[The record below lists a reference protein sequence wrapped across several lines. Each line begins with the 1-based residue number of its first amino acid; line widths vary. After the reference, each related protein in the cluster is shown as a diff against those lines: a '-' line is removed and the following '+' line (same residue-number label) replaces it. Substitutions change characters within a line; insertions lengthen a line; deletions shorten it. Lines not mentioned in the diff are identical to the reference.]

1 MTDSVILILAD
12 GARFDVFEELLAA
25 GELPR
30 INRHIIQRG
39 GYRRMTTV
47 FTSTTGPAYVPFMT
61 GCFPGTVNVP
71 GIRWFDKKAYATK
84 SFLNPHRF
92 RSYCGW
98 EGFFMNRDLHP
109 DIPTIFELVPDAVN
123 IFGPISR
130 GAARGN
136 NPGKRRK
143 AYHISRAHS
152 NGRYEPVDEL
162 GLRVMTQTLDRPS
175 RFRFLALPGIDGI
188 SHNTH
193 PRHERTI
200 EAYRFVDR
208 AVGKIAERL
217 QADGSYDRTALAIC
231 SDHGLSPTHTHFDV
245 PVFMEESLG
254 LSTLYYTNIFRLN
267 PVASA
272 HVSGNGMV
280 HLYFKNGNWLD
291 PCYDEHLATGKMDLL
306 KIFLENPAVDL
317 TICRTR
323 DGWLRIDSRRGRAKL
338 REHDKMIDYR
348 VESGDPFGWPALPP
362 SMSFD
367 EALRLTFDTDYPDAL
382 VQIAQI
388 FRSQRCGD
396 LILSATPGYDL
407 RFKWESPEHKSS
419 HGSLHRDHMMTPY
432 CMSLPMAERPMR
444 SVDVFAS
451 VLQHLKRDAP
461 DRLDGKSF
469 LY

>member
-1 MTDSVILILAD
+1 MIDSFILILAD
-12 GARFDVFEELLAA
+12 GARFDVFEELLAG
-25 GELPR
+25 GELPH
-30 INRHIIQRG
+30 IQRHIVERG

-61 GCFPGTVNVP
+61 GCFPGTANLP
-71 GIRWFDKKAYATK
+71 GIRWFDKKAYAAK

-98 EGFFMNRDLHP
+98 EGFFMNRDLRP
-109 DIPTIFELVPDAVN
+109 NLPTIFELLPDAVN
-123 IFGPISR
+123 VFGPISR
-130 GAARGN
+130 GVAHGN

-143 AYHISRAHS
+143 TYHIARAHS
-152 NGRYEPVDEL
+152 NGRYEPVDAL
-162 GLRVMTQTLDRPS
+162 GLRVFMQTLERPS

-208 AVGKIAERL
+208 AIGQIADRL
-217 QADGSYDRTALAIC
+217 QRDRTYDRTALAIC
-231 SDHGLSPTHTHFDV
+231 SDHGLSQTHTHFDV

-254 LSTLYYTNIFRLN
+254 LSTLFYTNVFRRH

-280 HLYFKNGNWLD
+280 HLYFKIKDWRD
-291 PCYDEHLATGKMDLL
+291 PCYDEHLTSSGTDLL

-317 TICRTR
+317 AICRTR
-323 DGWLRIDSRRGRAKL
+323 DGWIRIDGRQGQAKL
-338 REHDKMIDYR
+338 RE
-348 VESGDPFGWPALPP
+348 SGDRIEYHVTTVDPFGLPSLP
-362 SMSFD
+362 SLMSFD
-367 EALRLTFDTDYPDAL
+367 DALRLTFDTDYPDAL

-388 FRSQRCGD
+388 FRSERCGD

-407 RFKWESPEHKSS
+407 RFKWEKPEHKSS
-419 HGSLHRDHMMTPY
+419 HGSLHRDHMMTPF
-432 CMSLPMAERPMR
+432 CMSLPMTDRPAR
-444 SVDVFAS
+444 SVDVFPS
-451 VLQHLKRDAP
+451 VLSCHGMQSSQAI
-461 DRLDGKSF
+461 DGKS
-469 LY
+469 LV